1 MSSGRRSCLNNP
13 DSFCYICGEYTFK
26 ENRKTLCDF
35 IKKAYLGYFGVKLGD
50 QDKNWAPHQVCK
62 TCTEHLRQ
70 WTTGKRKNL
79 KFGNPLVCREP
90 KNHVDDC
97 YFCMVNITG
106 INRNNRSKWTYPD
119 PPSARRPSP
128 HSHEVPIPTFHQLP
142 ELEDGQSSSDQ
153 YSDNNLNEGDG
164 DYEGMS
170 SVPQRFRQE
179 ELNDLVRDLNL
190 SKAASELLASR
201 LNDKNLLE
209 RGTKITYYR
218 TREKN
223 LLPFLSQEN
232 NHVYCHEVSGLL
244 EKMGSTEYFP
254 HDWRL
259 FIDSS
264 KRSLKCVLLH
274 NGNKLGSIPIAHSTK
289 MKEDYNTI
297 SLVLEK
303 IKYHEHHWVICVDLK
318 MVNFLLGQQSGY
330 TKFPCFLCLWDN
342 RDRSNHW
349 IKRYW
354 PNRESMDVEKNNIIN
369 EPLVDREKIIF
380 PPLHIKLGL
389 MKQFV
394 KALDKNGSCFLY
406 LVENM
411 PQLSIEKI
419 KAGIFDGPQIRQL
432 INDTA
437 FLQSMNEVELKAWT
451 LFVAVIEKFLGN
463 HKSEN
468 YMDVVNEML
477 TVLNLCG
484 VT

>member
-1 MSSGRRSCLNNP
+1 M
-13 DSFCYICGEYTFK
+13 
-26 ENRKTLCDF
+26 
-35 IKKAYLGYFGVKLGD
+35 V
-50 QDKNWAPHQVCK
+50 W
-62 TCTEHLRQ
+62 
-70 WTTGKRKNL
+70 
-79 KFGNPLVCREP
+79 REL

-142 ELEDGQSSSDQ
+142 ELEDGQCSSDQ

-223 LLPFLSQEN
+223 LLPFFSKEN
-232 NHVYCHEVSGLL
+232 NLVYCHEVRGFL
-244 EKMGSTEYFP
+244 EKMGLTEFFP

-274 NGNKLGSIPIAHSTK
+274 NGNKLGSMPIAHSTK

-318 MVNFLLGQQSGY
+318 MVNFLLGLQSGY
-330 TKFPCFLCLWDN
+330 TKFP
-342 RDRSNHW
+342 
-349 IKRYW
+349 
-354 PNRESMDVEKNNIIN
+354 
-369 EPLVDREKIIF
+369 
-380 PPLHIKLGL
+380 
-389 MKQFV
+389 
-394 KALDKNGSCFLY
+394 
-406 LVENM
+406 
-411 PQLSIEKI
+411 
-419 KAGIFDGPQIRQL
+419 
-432 INDTA
+432 
-437 FLQSMNEVELKAWT
+437 
-451 LFVAVIEKFLGN
+451 
-463 HKSEN
+463 
-468 YMDVVNEML
+468 
-477 TVLNLCG
+477 
-484 VT
+484 

>member
-1 MSSGRRSCLNNP
+1 M
-13 DSFCYICGEYTFK
+13 
-26 ENRKTLCDF
+26 
-35 IKKAYLGYFGVKLGD
+35 V
-50 QDKNWAPHQVCK
+50 W
-62 TCTEHLRQ
+62 
-70 WTTGKRKNL
+70 
-79 KFGNPLVCREP
+79 REP

-106 INRNNRSKWTYPD
+106 INRNNCSKWTYPD

-142 ELEDGQSSSDQ
+142 ELEDGQCSSDQ

-190 SKAASELLASR
+190 SKAASELHASR
-201 LNDKNLLE
+201 LNGKNLLE
-209 RGTKITYYR
+209 RGTKITFYR

-223 LLPFLSQEN
+223 LLPFFSQEN
-232 NHVYCHEVSGLL
+232 NVVYCHEVRGLL
-244 EKMGSTEYFP
+244 EKMSLTEYFP
-254 HDWRL
+254 HDWCL

-264 KRSLKCVLLH
+264 KRSLKCVLPH
-274 NGNKLGSIPIAHSTK
+274 NGKKLGSIPIAHSTK

-303 IKYHEHHWVICVDLK
+303 IKHHEHHWVICVDLK

-330 TKFPCFLCLWDN
+330 TKFPCFLCLWDS

-349 IKRYW
+349 IKRYS
-354 PNRESMDVEKNNIIN
+354 PNRESMDVGKNNIIN

-437 FLQSMNEVELKAWT
+437 FLQLMNEVELKAWT
-451 LFVAVIEKFLGN
+451 SFVAVIENFLGN

-468 YMDVVNEML
+468 YMELVNEML
-477 TVLNLCG
+477 NSYEPLGCNMSIKVHYLHSHLECFP
-484 VT
+484 